1 LTVKSLVGLHAYR
14 KWQQEVDAG
23 SATGEMA
30 ILLQR
35 SVAQVSGQDEGTSFM
50 IAAIRYALR
59 RRSGM
64 RALTDSAA

>member
-1 LTVKSLVGLHAYR
+1 MKSLVGLHAYR